1 MFPAAQFL
9 WAKQTHQV
17 FRHFQSVLGPVRCLQ
32 LHQILCTFQTTKHHR
47 PIAPP
52 FPKKWSQCLLLPSFT
67 FIHIPLTWHQI
78 NKSSALILSF
88 NFSELFHLLS
98 ILPVFLSP
106 FCSFS
111 AVEDAIKV
119 RSYFT
124 SLESAISWHTDSTI
138 FSSVI
143 QSVFNLGF
151 THIIYLRVFI
161 SSEHIASTALLFSH
175 GRWKCVYT
183 EQA

>member
-106 FCSFS
+106 FCTFS
-111 AVEDAIKV
+111 AVDDAIKMKLFYKI
-119 RSYFT
+119 RIRNFLAQRFYNC
-124 SLESAISWHTDSTI
+124 
-138 FSSVI
+138 SSVI

-151 THIIYLRVFI
+151 THTIYLKVFI
-161 SSEHIASTALLFSH
+161 SSEDIASTALLFSH